1 MNRSSFNSFLRTN
14 TYFITKNNS
23 SCMHI
28 FNIKSE
34 RRLFNQAQ
42 VKPVGVLPH
51 RKRSK
56 LRENSTF
63 KLMPSKLALM
73 AVQRQTAASSSA
85 APPGRCSKEWWEG
98 RLSAFPSILLII
110 WRRCLVLRHQLVKL
124 PIDHQQSAVAELMVK
139 GCRRL
144 LKQSREGSLQEK

>member
-56 LRENSTF
+56 LSENSTF

-85 APPGRCSKEWWEG
+85 SPARKVQQVVVGGSPISIPINPPNNLAQVPSFKT
-98 RLSAFPSILLII
+98 SAGQ
-110 WRRCLVLRHQLVKL
+110 VT
-124 PIDHQQSAVAELMVK
+124 D
-139 GCRRL
+139 
-144 LKQSREGSLQEK
+144 